1 MYEYTLRAYLEGVTL
16 DKAEKQMPWT
26 FAEQPELAIMA
37 TRTQV
42 QREARFSLAMP
53 SNTFQLALRRPINKL
68 TASQRDRMLE
78 CFGFPI
84 KAHFAEVFPNYDA
97 QKEKVAHTEF
107 LTKVPY

>member
-1 MYEYTLRAYLEGVTL
+1 MYEYTLRSYLEAVTL
-16 DKAEKQMPWT
+16 DKAEKQMPHT
-26 FAEQPELAIMA
+26 FAAEPELAIMA

-53 SNTFQLALRRPINKL
+53 TNTFQLALRRAVNKL

-84 KAHFAEVFPNYDA
+84 KAHFKDVFPNYEA
-97 QKEKVAHTEF
+97 QKEKVAYTEF